1 MLLSK
6 SCHQIYYPK
15 LRLMS
20 SSVYRTALI
29 KVPNDLTKCGHL
41 VKCICDSPGSVFEF
55 GANHCCSVTKSCL
68 TLFDPMD
75 CSTPG
80 FSALHHLPEFA
91 QICIHWVSDAVQPSH
106 SLLPLLLLPSIFP
119 SIGGFSN
126 KSALC
131 IKWPKYWSW
140 SFSISPC
147 SELSELI
154 SFRND
159 WFDLLAVQ
167 RTLKSLLQYT

>member
-1 MLLSK
+1 MV
-6 SCHQIYYPK
+6 
-15 LRLMS
+15 R
-20 SSVYRTALI
+20 A
-29 KVPNDLTKCGHL
+29 DE
-41 VKCICDSPGSVFEF
+41 CIFVTQPGSVFEF
-55 GANHCCSVTKSCL
+55 GANHCSVTKSCL

-75 CSTPG
+75 CSTLV

-91 QICIHWVSDAVQPSH
+91 QICGHWVGDAVQPSH
-106 SLLPLLLLPSIFP
+106 PLLPLLLLPLIFL

-131 IKWPKYWSW
+131 MKWPKYWSW

-147 SELSELI
+147 NELSELI

-167 RTLKSLLQYT
+167 KTLKSLLQHTQFES

>member
-1 MLLSK
+1 MVEVRIEDTSERQLLAGNGGMREPPRCYYLIWLVTEVYCCCCSGAK
-6 SCHQIYYPK
+6 SCP
-15 LRLMS
+15 
-20 SSVYRTALI
+20 
-29 KVPNDLTKCGHL
+29 
-41 VKCICDSPGSVFEF
+41 
-55 GANHCCSVTKSCL
+55 
-68 TLFDPMD
+68 TLGDPMD
-75 CSTPG
+75 CSMPG
-80 FSALHHLPEFA
+80 LPVLHQLQELAHTHV
-91 QICIHWVSDAVQPSH
+91 HWVSDAVQPSH